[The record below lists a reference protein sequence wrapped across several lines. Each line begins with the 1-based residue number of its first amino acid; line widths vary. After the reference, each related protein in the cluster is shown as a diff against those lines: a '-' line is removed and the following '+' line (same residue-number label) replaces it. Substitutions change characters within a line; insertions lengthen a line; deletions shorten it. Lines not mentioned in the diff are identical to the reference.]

1 MITLIAAVARDG
13 AIGRNGDLLWH
24 LPEDLRHFKALT
36 LGAPIV
42 MGRKTWDSL
51 PKRPL
56 PGRLNIVI
64 TSRPDSIQSAR
75 LPSEIYALLRPEP
88 SSTFQ
93 GAQCPGSLDLTR
105 PVAARDIDEALRI
118 GSLVARLAGKDLFI
132 IGGGSVYA
140 QALPHA
146 DALELTEIALPC
158 PDADTR
164 FPSVDPAIW
173 RPVSSVPGSHPSI
186 PYSFV
191 RYERACGS
199 KPDS

>member
-13 AIGRNGDLLWH
+13 AIGKNGDLLWH

-36 LGAPIV
+36 IGAPIV

-51 PKRPL
+51 PKHPL

-64 TSRPDSIQSAR
+64 TSRPES
-75 LPSEIYALLRPEP
+75 LEYAQIHSCADEAARPEALDP
-88 SSTFQ
+88 S
-93 GAQCPGSLDLTR
+93 R
-105 PVAARDIDEALRI
+105 PVAVSDIDKALRI
-118 GSLVARLAGKDLFI
+118 GARAAREAGKDLFI

-146 DALELTEIALPC
+146 DALELTEIALSC
-158 PDADTR
+158 PDADTH
-164 FPSVDPAIW
+164 FPPVDPVVW
-173 RPVSSVPGSHPSI
+173 RLVSSTPGSHPDI

-191 RYERACGS
+191 RYE
-199 KPDS
+199 KI

>member
-64 TSRPDSIQSAR
+64 TSRPGSID
-75 LPSEIYALLRPEP
+75 P
-88 SSTFQ
+88 
-93 GAQCPGSLDLTR
+93 AQATAVP
-105 PVAARDIDEALRI
+105 DIDEALRI
-118 GSLVARLAGKDLFI
+118 GVRAAEAAGRDLFI

-158 PDADTR
+158 PDADTH
-164 FPSVDPAIW
+164 FPPVDPAVW
-173 RPVSSVPGSHPSI
+173 CRVSSVPGTHPSV